1 MGLPLGLGSQK
12 MLLRSQLPPSM
23 AGLAMFLA
31 LAKSWQLARF
41 LQYGHILTPTP
52 SLEFTRWDS
61 PQITWSTVYLT
72 MSSLQILVLWHIYR
86 LVQEISFGKEKF
98 LPSSFFF
105 GLPCHVFPKAPL
117 SVCLSLATC
126 HHPGLL
132 HMSFAHPLIQQN
144 CMESG
149 ACLSMGLGGVA
160 GNTKVNMNRTP
171 PLPSRVFPSVGGEAD
186 T

>member
-12 MLLRSQLPPSM
+12 LLLRSQLPPSM
-23 AGLAMFLA
+23 AGLAMFPA

-72 MSSLQILVLWHIYR
+72 MSSLQILALWHCIYR

-98 LPSSFFF
+98 LPSSFFLVF
-105 GLPCHVFPKAPL
+105 HVMSFQKPPSVSVFPRQ
-117 SVCLSLATC
+117 LATIQGFFTC
-126 HHPGLL
+126 H
-132 HMSFAHPLIQQN
+132 SLIH
-144 CMESG
+144 
-149 ACLSMGLGGVA
+149 
-160 GNTKVNMNRTP
+160 
-171 PLPSRVFPSVGGEAD
+171 
-186 T
+186 